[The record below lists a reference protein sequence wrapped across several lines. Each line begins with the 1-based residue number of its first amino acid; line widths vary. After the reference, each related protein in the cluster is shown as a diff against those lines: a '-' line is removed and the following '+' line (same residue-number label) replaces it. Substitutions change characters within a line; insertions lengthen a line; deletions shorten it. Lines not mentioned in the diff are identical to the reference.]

1 MNFKVYTIPHTL
13 FAAQH
18 LVQQIKKLRHRC
30 QLVTKIENDDAIYI
44 IYNPA
49 VIRGKLPKK
58 YIVYQ
63 TEIGTS
69 RWFSPH
75 YFRIIENALAVWDY
89 SPVNVVRYR
98 EHNKKITI
106 VPPGIN
112 PQPVID
118 KDIAVLFYGY
128 NPHGHRRS
136 NILSQIQRHVPVHI
150 ETNLMGE
157 AMWKKLA
164 HAKVVVNV
172 HFYDNSPFELFRVNE
187 ALSHSCHVVSE
198 APVNNQYRQYV
209 QFGMSASEIAARI
222 KDCLKIPFAVN
233 TTGLNN
239 LADIRAGIALVKK

>member
-18 LVQQIKKLRHRC
+18 LVKQIKKLRHRC
-30 QLVTKIENDDAIYI
+30 ELVTHFDNDDAIYI

-75 YFRIIENALAVWDY
+75 YFKIIQNALAVWDY
-89 SPVNVVRYR
+89 SMDNVERYR
-98 EHNKKITI
+98 LHNKKIVI

-112 PQPVID
+112 MQPAIE
-118 KDIAVLFYGY
+118 KTIPVLFYGY
-128 NPHGHRRS
+128 NPHGSRRWAL
-136 NILSQIQRHVPVHI
+136 LSKIQRHVPVQI

-164 HAKVVVNV
+164 RAKVVVNI
-172 HFYDNSPFELFRVNE
+172 HFYDNSPFELFRINE
-187 ALSHSCHVVSE
+187 ALSHNCHVVSE
-198 APVNNQYRQYV
+198 APVCNQYRNYV
-209 QFGMSASEIAARI
+209 QFGRLPGEIIARI
-222 KDCLKIPFAVN
+222 KDCLKIPFAVD

-239 LADIRAGIALVKK
+239 LEAIRAGIALLKK